1 MKIYAACLASYNAGI
16 LHGAWIDA
24 TDDADEMSES
34 IRAMLRKSPCPNVT
48 VECPDCEGDGRP
60 YGFNSDSDKENIC
73 ETCKGKGE
81 VPSAEEYA
89 IHDYEGI
96 PSTFGEYPSLESIA
110 DFVALC
116 DEYDYIDS
124 DDIAAIVADIGAEY
138 VADKLRDDFCGIF
151 DSFRDYSD
159 DAADEMLSAHD
170 IKDDSPLARYFDY
183 EAFARDLRH
192 DMNTVELPSGNVAVF
207 YA

>member
-48 VECPDCEGDGRP
+48 VECPDCEGDGKQA
-60 YGFNSDSDKENIC
+60 DDAVC
-73 ETCKGKGE
+73 ELCQGKGV

-96 PSTFGEYPSLESIA
+96 PSSFGEYPSLESIA

-138 VADKLRDDFCGIF
+138 VADKMRDDFCGIF
-151 DSFRDYSD
+151 DSFRDYAD
-159 DAADEMLSAHD
+159 DAAEETLSAHD

-183 EAFARDLRH
+183 ESFARDLAY
-192 DMNTVELPSGNVAVF
+192 DMITVDLPSGNVAVF

>member
-1 MKIYAACLASYNAGI
+1 MKMYAACLASYNAGI

-34 IRAMLRKSPCPNVT
+34 IRAMLRESPCPNVT
-48 VECPDCEGDGRP
+48 VECPDCEGDGKQA
-60 YGFNSDSDKENIC
+60 GDAVC
-73 ETCKGKGE
+73 ELCKGKGV

-89 IHDYEGI
+89 IHDYDGI
-96 PSTFGEYPSLESIA
+96 PSSFGEYPSLESIA
-110 DFVALC
+110 QFVSLC

-124 DDIAAIVADIGAEY
+124 DDMAAIFADIGAEY
-138 VADKLRDDFCGIF
+138 AADKLRDDFCGIF

-159 DAADEMLSAHD
+159 DAAEEMLSAHD

-183 EAFARDLRH
+183 ESFARDLAY
-192 DMNTVELPSGNVAVF
+192 DMHTVDLPSGNVAVF